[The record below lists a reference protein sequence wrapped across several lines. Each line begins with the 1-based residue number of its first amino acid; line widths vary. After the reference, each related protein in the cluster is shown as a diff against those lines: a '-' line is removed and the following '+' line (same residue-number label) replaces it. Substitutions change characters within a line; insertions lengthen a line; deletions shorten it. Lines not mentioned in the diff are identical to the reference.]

1 MQSLYMQL
9 KKVINAIN
17 TDYEKVKN
25 ESFVES
31 DWQNQR
37 KKIRKDINTFHKLKN
52 EINIKVNYVRS
63 NSLNGNDEK
72 STLDQIDN
80 LLEKARNTTEP
91 QIEAINEKT
100 KYFNSPDI
108 EMAPSQ
114 PQSNE
119 QPQQE
124 IVMDL
129 MNNKEVLEQR
139 RKELESI
146 QKTSAMLKDTTAQM
160 VVDVNKQGAML
171 DDIETHVNTASDNA
185 QKAKKE
191 IVKAD
196 EISRGNRKSM
206 ICLIIIILLALGGIG
221 AILGAVVF

>member
-31 DWQNQR
+31 DWQNQG
-37 KKIRKDINTFHKLKN
+37 KKIRNDINTFHKLKN

>member
-1 MQSLYMQL
+1 MQL

-31 DWQNQR
+31 DWQNQG
-37 KKIRKDINTFHKLKN
+37 KKIRNDINTFHKLKN

-146 QKTSAMLKDTTAQM
+146 HKTAAMLKDTTDQM
-160 VVDVNKQGAML
+160 AADVNKQGAML
-171 DDIETHVNTASDNA
+171 DDIETHVVTANENA
-185 QKAKKE
+185 RKAKQE

-196 EISRGNRKSM
+196 ETSRGNRKKM
-206 ICLIIIILLALGGIG
+206 ICLIVIILLALAGIG